1 MNEEMSPK
9 DHQEPPPQQPGN
21 QGSNSNATVPITEED
36 LLEAEN
42 DLQGIRVCMEWRE
55 YRIFWLQSRPFLA
68 EIEALNDN
76 LDDLNSVLD
85 TIEQRADDMKAKLL
99 ELLMSNREIMK
110 SLREGGGDDDEGDI
124 ADKCN
129 HHPGKPADEA

>member
-1 MNEEMSPK
+1 MTCKVGGVNS
-9 DHQEPPPQQPGN
+9 GN
-21 QGSNSNATVPITEED
+21 FFEAQTLSN
-36 LLEAEN
+36 
-42 DLQGIRVCMEWRE
+42 
-55 YRIFWLQSRPFLA
+55 FFA
-68 EIEALNDN
+68 EIEALNEN

-85 TIEQRADDMKAKLL
+85 TIEQRADDMKTRLL

-110 SLREGGGDDDEGDI
+110 CLREEGEGS